1 MDLNKLSTADR
12 VIGGAAILFLIAMF
26 LPWYG
31 LDFGEFGSASNSGWD
46 YFLTGILPLLLAI
59 AMVAQ
64 IVIAKFTTTKL
75 PTIPLPWNQVHLIL
89 GAVIAVLLVLRTV
102 IGADEGS
109 GGFSVDLDRAR
120 LVAERLREL
129 QSALGLGGEVTL
141 EPVYC
146 LGNCACSPAMMID
159 QTVHGRVEG
168 SVQDD
173 EPPTSVEGTRRQW
186 RHDIPP
192 HRGHASKRETL
203 ARRGED
209 GNPILPGVV
218 DREGVAG

>member
-109 GGFSVDLDRAR
+109 GGFSVDLDRMWG
-120 LVAERLREL
+120 LFVALI
-129 QSALGLGGEVTL
+129 AAIGLAVGGFL
-141 EPVYC
+141 KSKEPEDVPA
-146 LGNCACSPAMMID
+146 GNGYP
-159 QTVHGRVEG
+159 QGPQG
-168 SVQDD
+168 GY
-173 EPPTSVEGTRRQW
+173 PP
-186 RHDIPP
+186 PP
-192 HRGHASKRETL
+192 G
-203 ARRGED
+203 G
-209 GNPILPGVV
+209 GYPPPPPPG
-218 DREGVAG
+218 GQQF